1 MRHQCTIPAG
11 LALLAVAF
19 ASAPARAQE
28 VVAPGETRSFSEA
41 TRCEG
46 TPFSDGV
53 LKATNSFC
61 DPSEAQAEAA
71 CLMTIGAIKTDV
83 EAFSSVIT
91 DFFVSSGSS
100 GATVL
105 DATVSADVEW
115 NGVLFGASVIG
126 GGAEVKI
133 EMLLVNEATGVITG
147 KSLVESRSQ
156 DSTGLKGIDV
166 GGTVV
171 SGHAN
176 VSFQGKVTRG
186 DPHSVHLKVTCKA
199 ESGLI
204 GLDVG
209 SIFQNN
215 VFGLGLGDRF
225 VRWTELAVSVE
236 TDLNERLDQIEM
248 KIDQLDAKLSALDAR
263 LAGVEG
269 TLDRMDV
276 KLNEVI
282 LLLLTPQ
289 GQRSTDVLACDGES
303 CQFPVKDKQDKQGK
317 KDD

>member
-1 MRHQCTIPAG
+1 MEVAMRHQCTIPAG

-126 GGAEVKI
+126 GG
-133 EMLLVNEATGVITG
+133 ITG